1 MTDSLDNDK
10 SDGLH
15 EAVHKA
21 LSHSTKKTA
30 DSDTLLNQLSAVQ
43 QARIEQGAG
52 DTPSLLRAATNKVLQ
67 EAMAELEKRT
77 PRVVEVLRHRFVNKK
92 TLQEVANMMNFS
104 THQISRMQRDGI
116 EQLTDILRDQEQE
129 IGRERA
135 RSLESVLPPPTYTRL
150 FGVDELCQKLVALL
164 ASPEAP
170 WVVALVGMGGLGK
183 TAVSDWVTR
192 HLIKELSFS
201 NLVWIKAG
209 ASHTMGGQAEPP
221 SLTYEKILNQLLAQL
236 FPGASA
242 PLALADRATKVRQ
255 ALKARPYLVV
265 IDNLEAAEDT
275 SILLNHLNDLA
286 QPSKFL
292 LTTRTRVAKQAAIRD
307 VPLDELSFADSAA
320 FMRHHAA
327 ETGVTAVAQATDE
340 DLEKVYAKVGGNP
353 LAIKIVVNV
362 LDILPLS
369 RLLDGLTH
377 NYPTQVLEMYTRIY
391 WQAWQTLSENGRAL
405 LKAMPLTKEP
415 ADVDYLLAISG
426 LSENAIWPAIE
437 ELRQRSL
444 LEVEGDLH
452 EKRYG
457 IHHLTDTFLRT
468 EIIHIPMT

>member
-1 MTDSLDNDK
+1 MTDSSK
-10 SDGLH
+10 K
-15 EAVHKA
+15 EVQRAVHNA
-21 LSHSTKKTA
+21 LRNWTEKTA
-30 DSDTLLNQLSAVQ
+30 DSDSLLSHLAAVQ
-43 QARIEQGAG
+43 RAQADLGAG
-52 DTPSLLRAATNKVLQ
+52 DHPAMLRAAINKVLQ
-67 EAMAELEKRT
+67 AAMADMEKRA
-77 PRVVEVLRHRFVNKK
+77 PRVVEVLHKRFVIGK

-116 EQLTDILRDQEQE
+116 EQLADMLLALEE
-129 IGRERA
+129 AIGRERA

-150 FGVDELCQKLVALL
+150 FGVDELCQELTALL
-164 ASPEAP
+164 AMPEAP

-183 TAVSDWVTR
+183 TAVADWVTR
-192 HLIKELSFS
+192 HLIQELSFS
-201 NLVWIKAG
+201 HVVWIKAA

-221 SLTYEKILNQLLAQL
+221 SLTYEKILNQLLAEL
-236 FPGASA
+236 FPEARA
-242 PLALADRATKVRQ
+242 PLAVVDRAAKVRQ
-255 ALKARPYLVV
+255 TLKARPYLVV

-275 SILLNHLNDLA
+275 SILLNHLNELA

-292 LTTRTRVAKQAAIRD
+292 LTTRIRVAKQAAIRD
-307 VPLDELSFADSAA
+307 VPLDVLSFADSAA

-340 DLEKVYAKVGGNP
+340 DLQKVYDKVGGNP

-362 LDILPLS
+362 LDILPLN
-369 RLLDGLTH
+369 RLLDGLTQ
-377 NYPTQVLEMYTRIY
+377 NYPTQVLEMYMRIY
-391 WQAWQTLSENGRAL
+391 WQAWQTLSENGRTL
-405 LKAMPLTKEP
+405 LKAMPITKEP

>member
-1 MTDSLDNDK
+1 MNDLPENEANELR
-10 SDGLH
+10 D
-15 EAVHKA
+15 AVHKA
-21 LSHSTKKTA
+21 LSHWTKNTA
-30 DSDTLLNQLSAVQ
+30 DSATLLSQLAAVQ
-43 QARIEQGAG
+43 QVEAELGAG
-52 DTPSLLRAATNKVLQ
+52 DALPLRRAATNKVLQ
-67 EAMAELEKRT
+67 DAMADLEKRA
-77 PRVVEVLRHRFVNKK
+77 PRVVDVLRQRFVNDK
-92 TLQEVANMMNFS
+92 TLKEVANMMNFS

-116 EQLTDILRDQEQE
+116 EQLADVLWGREQE

-150 FGVDELCQKLVALL
+150 FGVDELCQRLVDLL
-164 ASPEAP
+164 TSQEAP

-192 HLIKELSFS
+192 HLIQQLSFS
-201 NLVWIKAG
+201 HLVWIKAG

-236 FPGASA
+236 FPGARA
-242 PLALADRATKVRQ
+242 PLELADRTTKVRQ

-275 SILLNHLNDLA
+275 SILLNRLNDLA

-292 LTTRTRVAKQAAIRD
+292 LTTRIRVAKQAAIRD
-307 VPLDELSFADSAA
+307 VSLDELSFADSAA

-340 DLEKVYAKVGGNP
+340 DLQKVYGKVGGNP
-353 LAIKIVVNV
+353 LAIKIVVNL
-362 LDILPLS
+362 LDMLPLN
-369 RLLDGLTH
+369 RLLDGLTQ
-377 NYPTQVLEMYTRIY
+377 NYPTQVLEMYNRIY
-391 WQAWQTLSENGRAL
+391 WQAWQTLSENGRTL
-405 LKAMPLTKEP
+405 LKAMPLTREP

>member
-1 MTDSLDNDK
+1 MNDSSK
-10 SDGLH
+10 TETREMRES
-15 EAVHKA
+15 VHKA
-21 LSHSTKKTA
+21 LRHWTTKTA
-30 DSDTLLNQLSAVQ
+30 DSDPLLSQLVAVQ
-43 QARIEQGAG
+43 RAQATLGAG
-52 DTPSLLRAATNKVLQ
+52 DNPAMLRAAINKVLQ
-67 EAMAELEKRT
+67 EAMDDLEKRT
-77 PRVVEVLRHRFVNKK
+77 PRVVEVLQKRFVTGK

-116 EQLTDILRDQEQE
+116 EQLTDILQAQERE

-150 FGVDELCQKLVALL
+150 FGVDELCQELVAML
-164 ASPEAP
+164 AAPEAP

-183 TAVSDWVTR
+183 TAVADWVTR
-192 HLIKELSFS
+192 HLIQELSFS
-201 NLVWIKAG
+201 HLVWIRAG

-221 SLTYEKILNQLLAQL
+221 SLTYEKVLNQLLAEL
-236 FPGASA
+236 FPEMRA
-242 PLALADRATKVRQ
+242 PLALVDRAAKVRQ

-275 SILLNHLNDLA
+275 SILLNHLNELA

-292 LTTRTRVAKQAAIRD
+292 LTTRTRVAKQAAVRD
-307 VPLDELSFADSAA
+307 VPLDELSFTDSAA

-340 DLEKVYAKVGGNP
+340 DLQKVYAKVGGNP
-353 LAIKIVVNV
+353 LALKIVVNV
-362 LDILPLS
+362 LDILPLN
-369 RLLDGLTH
+369 RLLDGLTQ
-377 NYPTQVLEMYTRIY
+377 NYPTQVLEMYKRIY

-405 LKAMPLTKEP
+405 LRAMPLTREP

>member
-1 MTDSLDNDK
+1 MNDLPENEA
-10 SDGLH
+10 SDLH
-15 EAVHKA
+15 GAVHKA
-21 LSHSTKKTA
+21 LSHWTKNTA
-30 DSDTLLNQLSAVQ
+30 DPGTLLIELVAVQ
-43 QARIEQGAG
+43 QAQSDLGAG
-52 DTPSLLRAATNKVLQ
+52 ETPPMLRAATNKVLQ
-67 EAMAELEKRT
+67 EAMADLEKRA
-77 PRVVEVLRHRFVNKK
+77 PRVVDVLRQRFVHDK
-92 TLQEVANMMNFS
+92 TLKEVANMMNFS
-104 THQISRMQRDGI
+104 THQISRMQRDGV
-116 EQLTDILRDQEQE
+116 EQLADVLWRQEQE
-129 IGRERA
+129 IGYERA
-135 RSLESVLPPPTYTRL
+135 RALESVLPPPTYTRL
-150 FGVDELCQKLVALL
+150 FGVDELCQRLVTLL
-164 ASPEAP
+164 ANPEAP
-170 WVVALVGMGGLGK
+170 WVVALVGIGGLGK

-192 HLIKELSFS
+192 YLIKELSFS

-242 PLALADRATKVRQ
+242 PFALADRATKVRQ

-275 SILLNHLNDLA
+275 SILLNHLNELA

-292 LTTRTRVAKQAAIRD
+292 LTTRIRVAKQAAILD

-340 DLEKVYAKVGGNP
+340 DLQKVYAKVGGNP

-369 RLLDGLTH
+369 RLLDGLTQ
-377 NYPTQVLEMYTRIY
+377 NYPTQVLEMYKRIY
-391 WQAWQTLSENGRAL
+391 WQAWQTLSDNGRAL
-405 LKAMPLTKEP
+405 LRTMPLTREP

-468 EIIHIPMT
+468 EIIHIPVS